1 MDGIIKVKTEDL
13 TFDIERGADGKIY
26 LIVEGVGV
34 FAEEVMSE
42 GKAYEL
48 GKAFMDAAKVSL

>member
-1 MDGIIKVKTEDL
+1 MDGTIRVETNDL
-13 TFDIERGADGKIY
+13 TFDISRGADGKVY
-26 LIVEGVGV
+26 LVLEGVGV
-34 FAEEVMSE
+34 FAEEVLTE